1 MHTSANTIRSSRGVT
16 VLVPEFTRLRGP
28 PNEIETGRFTGI
40 SGSGETRTRTGDTTI
55 FTGPR
60 EWAAA
65 LCGASIARLWAAA
78 GPAARRTAGGRA
90 SRSGRL
96 GDAG

>member
-55 FTGPR
+55 FSGP
-60 EWAAA
+60 WSTPPASH
-65 LCGASIARLWAAA
+65 GASIDRLGRQLGQRLGEARA
-78 GPAARRTAGGRA
+78 GARRAGDVPGTP
-90 SRSGRL
+90 
-96 GDAG
+96 